1 MYNDGIENEFEE
13 THQKG
18 LRRGFDLGW
27 SYKGRF
33 DRQIIDDMVSELGD
47 KIKKTNTKK
56 QESNYRCQ
64 RFIQIRHIARTKVL
78 QDLGFCFDYFILI
91 LKLTLNQSRH

>member
-1 MYNDGIENEFEE
+1 MYYDDGIANEFEF

-33 DRQIIDDMVSELGD
+33 DRQII
-47 KIKKTNTKK
+47 
-56 QESNYRCQ
+56 
-64 RFIQIRHIARTKVL
+64 
-78 QDLGFCFDYFILI
+78 QDLIDSYDLADRDSHAIAIDVLRRA
-91 LKLTLNQSRH
+91 LKTLAEHPSNGENITINSF